1 MEMENKPSFNEY
13 FDFIENDNKDNEERY
28 SERVKYLIKV
38 NDIYKVIEASLDSIS
53 NDRSDV
59 NYKTLKTDFY
69 STQEEIIKNDNT
81 YFNHR
86 FEILIQDL
94 EHEHLCSKYHLH
106 VEVHDLT
113 INFVLE
119 NYNSGRIFESKLE
132 FSETKKID
140 MIEIKRDIIRLFKE
154 LYKREK

>member
-1 MEMENKPSFNEY
+1 MENKPNFNEY
-13 FDFIENDNKDNEERY
+13 FDFIEVHNKDNEERY

-53 NDRSDV
+53 NDRNDV

-69 STQEEIIKNDNT
+69 LTQEEVIKNDNT
-81 YFNHR
+81 CFKHS

-94 EHEHLCSKYHLH
+94 EHGCFCQEYHLH
-106 VEVHDLT
+106 AEVRDLT
-113 INFVLE
+113 IEFVLE

-132 FSETKKID
+132 FSETEKID